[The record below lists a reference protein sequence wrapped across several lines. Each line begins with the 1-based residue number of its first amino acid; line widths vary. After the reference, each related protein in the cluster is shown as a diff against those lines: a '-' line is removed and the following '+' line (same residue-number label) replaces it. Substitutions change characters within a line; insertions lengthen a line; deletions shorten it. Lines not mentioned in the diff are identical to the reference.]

1 MSMNFKEKTILL
13 TFLLVL
19 SGLSDQTQFV
29 YNQTTNVFQGAIDDY
44 APELLAHRI
53 PQATLNQSYQLF
65 DTEKIHENLGVSDWG
80 HISTN
85 IVMNYYPKTYT
96 RSLPP
101 CAINQPSLTL
111 EMLGT
116 TKLPSFENIY
126 DHIIT
131 ENLVFILTSAIDVFF
146 YEAIPT
152 EDKKGNFSII
162 VEPSARRIKSIPD
175 FMLGNFGTLPNT
187 AGIAYHKSSNSL
199 WLATN
204 VGCVKIDIETN
215 SEGADPS
222 DNSDKSRRILEQV
235 SVNNQKNRNL
245 VTFWAKQKLRFRT
258 KQRLMLRSLK
268 TKRLMKLKVA
278 LY

>member
-1 MSMNFKEKTILL
+1 MTFKDKTILL
-13 TFLLVL
+13 IFLLVL
-19 SGLSDQTQFV
+19 SGLSNQTQFV

-44 APELLAHRI
+44 SPELLANRM
-53 PQATLNQSYQLF
+53 PQASLNQSYQLF

-85 IVMNYYPKTYT
+85 IVMNSYPTTYT

-111 EMLGT
+111 EMLGA
-116 TKLPSFENIY
+116 TKLPPFENIY

-131 ENLVFILTSAIDVFF
+131 QNLVFILTSAIDVFF

-152 EDKKGNFSII
+152 EDERGNFSIK
-162 VEPSARRIKSIPD
+162 VQPSTRRIKSIPD
-175 FMLGNFGTLPNT
+175 FMLANFGTLPNT

-204 VGCVKIDIETN
+204 IGAVKIDIEQN
-215 SEGADPS
+215 SKGADPS
-222 DNSDKSRRILEQV
+222 SNSNKSRRILEQV
-235 SVNNQKNRNL
+235 LVNNEKNKNM
-245 VTFWAKQKLRFRT
+245 VPFSPKKFRGPT
-258 KQRLMLRSLK
+258 L
-268 TKRLMKLKVA
+268 
-278 LY
+278 